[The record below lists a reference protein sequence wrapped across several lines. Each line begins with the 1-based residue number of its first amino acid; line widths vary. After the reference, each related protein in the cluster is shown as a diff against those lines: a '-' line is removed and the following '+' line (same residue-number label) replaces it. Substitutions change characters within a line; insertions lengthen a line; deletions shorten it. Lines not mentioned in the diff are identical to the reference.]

1 MIADNSHID
10 FLIAKYL
17 DGNISREE
25 QTELDAW
32 IMSSS
37 VNSKYFSDVR
47 YIYYKS
53 QASCK
58 YIQVDTGKAWDKLH
72 KGMHPESV
80 YAGRLKT
87 GSISISRRWWIATAA
102 SVAIL
107 LGIAY
112 IFQNYR
118 TLSRAA
124 SICTIVASDSA
135 VAEKLPDNTMVTL
148 NKNSKVRYSYNKLK
162 RQKELELTGEAFI
175 EVTHGIDTPMVVI
188 AGHTFIKDIGT
199 SFNVKAYENM
209 NNIDV
214 SVESGEVEFYNSAG
228 NGVHL
233 LPGDLGRFD
242 KISGKFTRMQ
252 ADPNE
257 IAYKTKRFLFRE
269 TGLSDVVTLLN
280 EVYQTHISLDNPRL
294 AGCSITVSF
303 SNESIESVLG
313 IITET
318 LELSYIKTSDGYLIM
333 GGKCLRD

>member
-1 MIADNSHID
+1 LIADNSHID

-17 DGNISREE
+17 AGNISREE
-25 QTELDAW
+25 QAELDAW
-32 IMSSS
+32 IISSS
-37 VNSKYFSDVR
+37 PNSKYFSDVR

-58 YIQVDTGKAWDKLH
+58 YIQVDTGKAWKMLH
-72 KGMHPESV
+72 KGMHPENV
-80 YAGRLKT
+80 HAGRLKT
-87 GSISISRRWWIATAA
+87 GNISRRWWIATAA

-118 TLSRAA
+118 TLNRAA
-124 SICTIVASDSA
+124 GICTIVTSDSA
-135 VAEKLPDNTMVTL
+135 VAEKLPDNTLVTL

-175 EVTHGIDTPMVVI
+175 EVTHGIDTPLVVI
-188 AGHTFIKDIGT
+188 AGKTFIKDIGT
-199 SFNVKAYENM
+199 SFNVKAYEKL

-214 SVESGEVEFYNSAG
+214 AVESGEVEFFNSAG
-228 NGVHL
+228 NGIRL

-242 KISGKFTRMQ
+242 KISGKFSRLQ
-252 ADPNE
+252 VDPNE
-257 IAYKTKRFLFRE
+257 IAYKTKKFVFRE
-269 TGLSDVVTLLN
+269 TGLSEVVTLLN
-280 EVYQTHISLDNPRL
+280 EVYQTHISLDNPGL
-294 AGCSITVSF
+294 SSCSITVSF